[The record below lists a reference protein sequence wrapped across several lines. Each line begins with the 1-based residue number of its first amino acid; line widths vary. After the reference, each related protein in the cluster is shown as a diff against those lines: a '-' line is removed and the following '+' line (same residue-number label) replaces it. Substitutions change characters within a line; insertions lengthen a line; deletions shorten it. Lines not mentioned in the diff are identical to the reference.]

1 MKYKQWW
8 MPAVFMIISA
18 IFFAAPY
25 LILLLFFKDDAWSG
39 VGYVFL
45 CMGIWFFLT
54 LPVLSLIYPRRVISE
69 NRERFLLTVYNSFLI
84 VLPLTV
90 YSLINSNYVLLIYAL
105 IALVW
110 SEMWAL
116 LGLAGK
122 GEKKAD
128 VWYVPVFLGVAVL
141 VVNMWL
147 QYFVSRSLLI
157 AILSC
162 VICPIAIAI
171 YARVCVRDRKS
182 KIFFTVYAS
191 LSLLVAIFGYYVYSI
206 INGTLELGDSVWNVI
221 RLILS
226 ALGTFA
232 LYELAALIGAGVK
245 IKLPKRKK
253 KPKKEEKKT
262 EAVEVTEETK
272 E

>member
-1 MKYKQWW
+1 MKYKKWW
-8 MPAVFMIISA
+8 MPAVFMVISA
-18 IFFAAPY
+18 IFFAVPY
-25 LILLLFFKDDAWSG
+25 LIIPLFFKDDAWSG
-39 VGYVFL
+39 IGYVFI
-45 CMGIWFFLT
+45 CMGIWFFLA
-54 LPVLSLIYPRRVISE
+54 LPALSMIYPRRVISE

-128 VWYVPVFLGVAVL
+128 VWYVPVFLAVAVL

-162 VICPIAIAI
+162 VICPIAIAV

-182 KIFFTVYAS
+182 KIFFTVYS
-191 LSLLVAIFGYYVYSI
+191 SLLVFVAIFGYYVYSI
-206 INGTLELGDSVWNVI
+206 INGSLALGDSAWNTV

-226 ALGTFA
+226 AIGTFV
-232 LYELAALIGAGVK
+232 LYELAALIGAGVM

-253 KPKKEEKKT
+253 KVLGEENAEEIEDNKED
-262 EAVEVTEETK
+262 
-272 E
+272 

>member
-18 IFFAAPY
+18 ILFAFPY
-25 LILLLFFKDDAWSG
+25 LIIPLFFKDDAWAG
-39 VGYVFL
+39 IGYVFL

-54 LPVLSLIYPRRVISE
+54 LPILSLIYPRRVIFN
-69 NRERFLLTVYNSFLI
+69 NRERFLLTVYNSVLI
-84 VLPLTV
+84 VLPLV
-90 YSLINSNYVLLIYAL
+90 VFSLINKTYDMLIYAL

-128 VWYVPVFLGVAVL
+128 VWYVPAFLSVAVL

-147 QYFVSRSLLI
+147 QYFVSKSLII

-162 VICPIAIAI
+162 VISPIAIAV
-171 YARVCVRDRKS
+171 YARICVRDRRNKV
-182 KIFFTVYAS
+182 FFTVYAS
-191 LSLLVAIFGYYVYSI
+191 LLVFVAIFGYYVYSI
-206 INGTLELGDSVWNVI
+206 LNGTLPLGDSAWNVI

-232 LYELAALIGAGVK
+232 LYELAALLGAGVK
-245 IKLPKRKK
+245 IKLPKIKK
-253 KPKKEEKKT
+253 KAKPEEEKT
-262 EAVEVTEETK
+262 ELVEAAEETK